1 MSRVSWAASSSR
13 ATARPPTGSP
23 YDSTWSMIAPVPE
36 PSTYGAIF
44 LTAGLALV
52 AYRRHRATKK
62 AA

>member
-1 MSRVSWAASSSR
+1 
-13 ATARPPTGSP
+13 
-23 YDSTWSMIAPVPE
+23 MIAPVPE

-44 LTAGLALV
+44 LGIGLGLV